1 MNKLRNTGRPRRGFT
16 LVELLVVIAIIGI
29 LIGMLLPAVQS
40 VREAA
45 RRTQCANNLRQI
57 GLGLL
62 NFESAMERFPEGDRK
77 GETIVDA
84 LSNAF
89 VMTLPYIEQGNLD
102 GLIDPDESWMNFPPE
117 VGQANIPVFLC
128 PSDPVESPVRIPFL
142 EFADFPIGSVL
153 SSISYGMSIGANDA
167 MAFGRDFGPRPVDKF
182 SGVFALESRT
192 KIRDIRDGTSTTI
205 AMGEAAAGLPMG
217 TGIGSTEQIE
227 GATSFSTSQH
237 SWLLSGALPD
247 LFHNLGFRF
256 SGGYCSSVEAVNK
269 FPVTDSFFNTKAIF
283 DTTPSFEGG
292 THWLSNFRSA
302 HPSGAN
308 MVFCDGSVSFLG
320 DSIDLQTFRG
330 LTTIQGSEILSS
342 Y

>member
-1 MNKLRNTGRPRRGFT
+1 MTNLRNTKRSSRGFT

-45 RRTQCANNLRQI
+45 RRIQCANNLKQI

-62 NFESAMERFPEGDRK
+62 NFESSHERFPEGDRK

-89 VMTLPYIEQGNLD
+89 VMTLPFMEQGNLNS
-102 GLIDPDESWMNFPPE
+102 LIDPDESWMNFPPE

-128 PSDPVESPVRIPFL
+128 PSDPVETPVRIPFL

-153 SSISYGMSIGANDA
+153 SSISYGLSIGANDA
-167 MAFGRDFGPRPVDKF
+167 MAFGKDFGPRPVDRL

-192 KIRDIRDGTSTTI
+192 KIRDIRDGTSNTI
-205 AMGEAAAGLPMG
+205 AIGEAAAGLPMG
-217 TGIGSTEQIE
+217 TGIGSTEQIVA
-227 GATSFSTSQH
+227 ATSFNTSQH
-237 SWLLSGALPD
+237 SWLFSGALPD

-256 SGGYCSSVEAVNK
+256 AGGYCSSVEAVNK
-269 FPVTDSFFNTKAIF
+269 FPVTDSFYDTKAIF
-283 DTTPSFEGG
+283 DTTPSYEGG
-292 THWLSNFRSA
+292 THWVSNFRSPHA
-302 HPSGAN
+302 GGAN
-308 MVFCDGSVSFLG
+308 MVFCDGSVSFFNE
-320 DSIDLQTFRG
+320 SVDLETFRS
-330 LTTIQGSEILSS
+330 LTTIQGSEIPSS
-342 Y
+342 N